1 MNQNI
6 LFDVANRLSRVEYE
20 IDNVK
25 FFASD
30 VASLKHSNNSQHS
43 AIVDLYGGNKSLH
56 NEIVEIKDVISD
68 INRRLIALEKSQ
80 AEFEEFKRQFNASK
94 K

>member
-1 MNQNI
+1 MNQSI
-6 LFDVANRLSRVEYE
+6 LFDVANRLARVEHE
-20 IDNVK
+20 IDNIN

-30 VASLKHSNNSQHS
+30 VSSLKHSRDSQHS

-56 NEIVEIKDVISD
+56 NEIIEIKGVISD